1 MLSIVSPSAVRAVT
15 TSSFQKIP
23 SSPSSFLWRTFHASS
38 SAHRKHFAIGGT
50 PRRVRFN
57 LAPEQQQQQ
66 QRSSLAGGGSHHYGQ
81 RKYPTYLYVGG
92 GVVAIGGIGM
102 YFHYQN
108 FAPMTHRRRWIA
120 SSPEFEK
127 EIGDENYQQLL
138 QQYAGNILP
147 KHHPATM
154 AIEKIGGRIFQAA
167 GEFAREYN
175 LDYFDT
181 KNVTFTV
188 VDTDQANAFVL
199 PGNHVFFLS
208 GMFKYAQTEDEIGG
222 ILGHEMAHNL
232 ARHQGEKISTNA
244 VVGILAR
251 LTLFLDPTGGYL
263 LLFLPATQLLASLP
277 NSRNQETEADNIGMY
292 LAAKACYD
300 PEALGRV
307 FKRMDE
313 AGSDGSDKNLALKPP
328 EFLSTHP
335 SDDTRIK
342 NMQKWLPRDNK
353 IFHQDEGER
362 CRSLRRQIE
371 VGNKI
376 FQAATN
382 ISGPD
387 GLPQRHGW
395 M

>member
-57 LAPEQQQQQ
+57 LAPKQQQQQ
-66 QRSSLAGGGSHHYGQ
+66 QRSTLAGGGSHHHGQ
-81 RKYPTYLYVGG
+81 RKYPTYL
-92 GVVAIGGIGM
+92 
-102 YFHYQN
+102 
-108 FAPMTHRRRWIA
+108 
-120 SSPEFEK
+120 SPEFEK

-154 AIEKIGGRIFQAA
+154 AIEKVGGRIFQAA

-251 LTLFLDPTGGYL
+251 LTLFLDPTGYL

-313 AGSDGSDKNLALKPP
+313 AGSDGSDKNLALTPP

-362 CRSLRRQIE
+362 CRALRRQIE

-376 FQAATN
+376 FQVATN

-387 GLPQRHGW
+387 GLPQRPGW